1 MENNLG
7 HSNLTMVT
15 LKYPDYLKEQGC
27 KLIDCIDQPCK
38 RFIRED
44 LAIQLIMDRRTIPS
58 IYFKNKLGF
67 NYQDPIMSQAQSI
80 LTKIKDS
87 FPTEEIL
94 FQHFVLGYR
103 IDAYFLEHKL
113 AIEVD
118 ERGHNDRYLEYEIE
132 RQKALEKELDCKFI
146 RINPAREIL
155 TFLIK

>member
-1 MENNLG
+1 MFLSQKIHGKKWYRIIIVNNFKWLNEKHLENNLG

-103 IDAYFLEHKL
+103 IDA
-113 AIEVD
+113 
-118 ERGHNDRYLEYEIE
+118 
-132 RQKALEKELDCKFI
+132 
-146 RINPAREIL
+146 
-155 TFLIK
+155 